1 MLFFRY
7 LNSSSFLCDCQL
19 EWLSTWLLQKT
30 FHNMVTAVCV
40 YPPNLIGRSIF
51 LVQGDEF
58 KCGKLIDIPNLFM
71 VCKLQNIVIANASLS
86 TVFFKLNFELQA
98 LWMIL
103 YFVIS
108 DRWGFPEALHNIPP
122 QDKGGSEEWQHHP
135 DLSSGQYRGL
145 GDGVHLEKGQCGMYP
160 NFVFYCIKKR
170 SVLSERGGLLI
181 FDIFGWEFQV
191 IWALGINNFRRG
203 SLLEGDFRYDRFFY
217 HS

>member
-1 MLFFRY
+1 MLFCRY

-58 KCGKLIDIPNLFM
+58 KCGKLIDVANLFM
-71 VCKLQNIVIANASLS
+71 VCKMLNVVIANESLS
-86 TVFFKLNFELQA
+86 TVFLSCKHCEWFFG
-98 LWMIL
+98 
-103 YFVIS
+103 VIS

-122 QDKGGSEEWQHHP
+122 QDTGGSEEWQHHP
-135 DLSSGQYRGL
+135 DLSSGQHRGL

-170 SVLSERGGLLI
+170 SVLSERGGILI
-181 FDIFGWEFQV
+181 FNIYWWDVQE
-191 IWALGINNFRRG
+191 IWDLGIYNFRI
-203 SLLEGDFRYDRFFY
+203 FPPC
-217 HS
+217 